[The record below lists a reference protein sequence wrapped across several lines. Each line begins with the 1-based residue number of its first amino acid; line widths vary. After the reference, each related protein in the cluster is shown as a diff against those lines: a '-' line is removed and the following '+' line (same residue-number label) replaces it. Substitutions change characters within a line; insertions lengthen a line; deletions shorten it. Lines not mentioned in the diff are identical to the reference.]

1 LEEKLPKK
9 FYWACKRIAINSHY
23 VTLSS
28 PFSGRIEGS
37 SSPQIFITSLPKTMS
52 YENILTSLNNGILT
66 ITINRP
72 DKLNAL
78 SQGVLSDL
86 RAAVKEVYTN
96 ETIKAAIITGSGEKA
111 FVAGADI
118 SEFQGLNAENG
129 RKLAANGQEIFN
141 AIEHS
146 PKPFVAAVN
155 GFALG
160 GGCELAM
167 ACHVRVASENARFG
181 QPEVNLGL
189 IPGYG
194 GTQRLIQ
201 LIGKGK
207 AFELLMTADMVKA
220 DEALRLGLVTHVV
233 PSDTL
238 MAKAEEILVKIMDK
252 APVAIAKVIACVNA
266 FYTDGIDGLQF
277 EVDRFGDCCET
288 EDFTEGAS
296 AFLQKR
302 KANFKG
308 K

>member
-1 LEEKLPKK
+1 MGCLGHRAQIAARHAWAIGYFCPAPNGRPILTINILEM
-9 FYWACKRIAINSHY
+9 
-23 VTLSS
+23 T
-28 PFSGRIEGS
+28 
-37 SSPQIFITSLPKTMS
+37 

-78 SQGVLSDL
+78 SQGVLADL
-86 RAAVKEVYTN
+86 RAAVSEVYAN
-96 ETIKAAIITGSGEKA
+96 DGVKAAIITGAGDKA

-118 SEFQGLNAENG
+118 SEFQGLNVEAG
-129 RKLAANGQEIFN
+129 RKLAANGQDIFN
-141 AIEHS
+141 RIERS

-167 ACHVRVASENARFG
+167 ACHVRVASESARFG

-194 GTQRLIQ
+194 GTQRLVQ

-207 AFELLMTADMVKA
+207 ALELLMTADMVKA

-233 PSDTL
+233 PASEL
-238 MAKAEEILVKIMDK
+238 MAKAEEVLGKIMAK

-266 FYTDGIDGLQF
+266 FYTDGVDGMEF
-277 EVDRFGDCCET
+277 ELDRFADCCAT

-296 AFLQKR
+296 AFLAKR
-302 KANFKG
+302 KAEFKG

>member
-1 LEEKLPKK
+1 M
-9 FYWACKRIAINSHY
+9 A
-23 VTLSS
+23 
-28 PFSGRIEGS
+28 
-37 SSPQIFITSLPKTMS
+37 

-86 RAAVKEVYTN
+86 RAAVEEVYTN
-96 ETIKAAIITGSGEKA
+96 EAIKAAIITGSGEKA

-118 SEFQGLNAENG
+118 SEFQGLNAANG

-141 AIEHS
+141 AIERS

-207 AFELLMTADMVKA
+207 AFELLMTADIVKA
-220 DEALRLGLVTHVV
+220 DEALRLGLITHVI
-233 PSDTL
+233 PSDAL
-238 MAKAEEILVKIMDK
+238 MAKAEEILGKIMDK
-252 APVAIAKVIACVNA
+252 APVAITKVIACVNA

-288 EDFTEGAS
+288 EDFKEGAS

-302 KANFKG
+302 KADFKG